1 MLGSLVDGHKLN
13 LKMII
18 FMQHSTCP
26 KIMDMLSGISTTLNL
41 MNSKLTMVF
50 DSLNSLSNRQY
61 RLEASLE
68 ELTAALKPLSGTN
81 Q

>member
-1 MLGSLVDGHKLN
+1 MLGFLVDGHKLN
-13 LKMII
+13 LKMIT
-18 FMQHSTCP
+18 FMQHSTSP
-26 KIMDMLSGISTTLNL
+26 KIMDVLSGISTTLNL

-68 ELTAALKPLSGTN
+68 QLTAALKPLSGTN